1 MENKNTISG
10 LDNIIATGVIVSF
23 LVTIT
28 SIFSILFTTT
38 KEIFAE
44 AAAYAGTVSSYGS
57 SSTGYSYV
65 CDCYETISARTSL
78 TLLILALPIFIALM
92 WYMHK
97 KYDRAAEKWNSALQR
112 VYLHGLLYISTL
124 MALSV
129 VVKLIYDILGGEFS
143 WENGVNGAA
152 TLVIA
157 AIMFFYRRYSI
168 LVSES
173 IPENFVRTSQY
184 FLGGLIG
191 LTIAVVAAHLYFVGS
206 PASQVRKL
214 NDAARISDLSSLQS
228 ALQYHYQYE
237 GELPDNINSI
247 YDFYGATTDM
257 KTGKEYGYTYSAD
270 DGQTYSL
277 CATFE
282 EPYTSKGTA
291 TTSDELNSSYWNH
304 GVGEKCF
311 KKKVDAYAP
320 TDSDNESYDDYNGS
334 YEN

>member
-10 LDNIIATGVIVSF
+10 LDNIVATGVAVSF
-23 LVTIT
+23 LVTIA

-38 KEIFAE
+38 KEIFAD
-44 AAAYAGTVSSYGS
+44 AAAYVGSVSSFGS
-57 SSTGYSYV
+57 SSTGYSYA
-65 CDCYETISARTSL
+65 CDCYEIVSTRTSL
-78 TLLILALPIFIALM
+78 TLLILALPTFTALM

-97 KYDRAAEKWNSALQR
+97 RYTSDASKWNSALQR

-124 MALSV
+124 MVLSV
-129 VVKLIYDILGGEFS
+129 VVKLVYDVLGGEFS
-143 WENGVNGAA
+143 WENGVNGVV
-152 TLVIA
+152 TLIIA
-157 AIMFFYRRYSI
+157 AIMFFYGRYRIS
-168 LVSES
+168 VSES

-184 FLGGLIG
+184 FLGGLVG
-191 LTIAVVAAHLYFVGS
+191 LALAVVAAHLYFVGS
-206 PASQVRKL
+206 PASQVRKM
-214 NDAARISDLSSLQS
+214 NDAARVSDLSDIQS

-304 GVGEKCF
+304 GIGEKCF
-311 KKKVDAYAP
+311 KEKVDAYAP
-320 TDSDNESYDDYNGS
+320 TDADSGAYDDYYGG